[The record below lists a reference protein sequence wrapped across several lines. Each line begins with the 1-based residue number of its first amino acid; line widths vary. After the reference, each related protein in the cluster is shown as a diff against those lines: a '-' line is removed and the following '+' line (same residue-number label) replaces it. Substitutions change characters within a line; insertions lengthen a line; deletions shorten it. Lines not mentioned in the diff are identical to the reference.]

1 MPEVRL
7 RIASR
12 YPTVCG
18 KPLTLKRSA
27 RFGASSRDA
36 SRGFTMTELAIAMAV
51 VAILLAIGVPALR
64 DLIVGQRVRTA
75 ANNLYSDL
83 SYARAEAIKRN
94 AQVQVIRAGD
104 AWTSG
109 WSVSF
114 TGNSLRLQPSLGA
127 VSYAGS
133 AESSVTYNPDG
144 RTTFAGTNSF
154 NFSSPSAS
162 AVSMRC
168 VVITPS
174 GRPAV
179 LVDRNRNG
187 NCQDG

>member
-1 MPEVRL
+1 MAP
-7 RIASR
+7 SR
-12 YPTVCG
+12 HRGPLPCG
-18 KPLTLKRSA
+18 C
-27 RFGASSRDA
+27 
-36 SRGFTMTELAIAMAV
+36 RGFTMIELVVAISI

-64 DLIVGQRVRTA
+64 DLVVSQRVRTA

-94 AQVQVIRAGD
+94 AQVQVTRAGG

-109 WSVSF
+109 WDVLS
-114 TGNSLRLQPSLGA
+114 TGNPLRTQPSLGA

-144 RTTFAGTNSF
+144 RTTLAGTNSF
-154 NFSSPSAS
+154 NFSSPSGG

-179 LVDRNRNG
+179 LVDSNRNG